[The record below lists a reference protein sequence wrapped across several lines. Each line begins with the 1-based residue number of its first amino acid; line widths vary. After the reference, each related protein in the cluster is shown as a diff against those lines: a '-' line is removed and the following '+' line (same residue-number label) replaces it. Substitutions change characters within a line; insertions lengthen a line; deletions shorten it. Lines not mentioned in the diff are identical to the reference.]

1 MQLHSCNLR
10 YEVLEIYVVMNPK
23 WHPTKERHGP
33 SLSTA
38 LGANRNNNNNNQKF
52 FQVYVLSCNLYTS
65 FGPAWQSLFI
75 PRIFILSINIK
86 DSNSEELRDK

>member
-10 YEVLEIYVVMNPK
+10 YEVLEIYIVMNPK

-38 LGANRNNNNNNQKF
+38 LGANRNNNNNNQPSVSSWKR
-52 FQVYVLSCNLYTS
+52 LSLVHLH
-65 FGPAWQSLFI
+65 FL
-75 PRIFILSINIK
+75 
-86 DSNSEELRDK
+86 